1 MYADFEGQ
9 YSDEWRE
16 TMIDE
21 IMVDTKIRMTKSIA
35 AVKVELAKIRTGRAT
50 PALLDHVVVSYY
62 GNDVPLNQAATISV
76 SDARTLSVQAWEKS
90 MVPTIEKAILESQ
103 LGLNPV
109 TAGEVVRIPIPTLTE
124 ERRRE
129 MSKLVRSEGEK
140 GKVAI
145 RNIRRDAISH
155 ARDLVKIKDISQDDE
170 KKGVE
175 QIQSRTD
182 EYTADIDA
190 LIKEKEID
198 IMEV

>member
-1 MYADFEGQ
+1 
-9 YSDEWRE
+9 
-16 TMIDE
+16 MIDE
-21 IMVDTKIRMTKSIA
+21 IMADTKTRMKKSIA

-50 PALLDHVVVSYY
+50 PDLLDHVVVSYY

-76 SDARTLSVQAWEKS
+76 SDARTLSVQAWEKN

-109 TAGEVVRIPIPTLTE
+109 TAGEVVRIPIPSLTE

-129 MSKLVRSEGEK
+129 MTKLVRAEGEN

-145 RNIRRDAISH
+145 RNIRRDAISQ
-155 ARDLVKIKDISQDDE
+155 ARDLVKSKDIGQDDE

-175 QIQSRTD
+175 QIQSLTD
-182 EYTADIDA
+182 QCTVEIDVQ
-190 LIKEKEID
+190 IKEKEAE